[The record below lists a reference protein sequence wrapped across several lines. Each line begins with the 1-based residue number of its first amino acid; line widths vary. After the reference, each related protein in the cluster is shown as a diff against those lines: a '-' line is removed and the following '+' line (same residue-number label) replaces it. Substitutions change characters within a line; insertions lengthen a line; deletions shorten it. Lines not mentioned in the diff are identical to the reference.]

1 MSNGS
6 ESTEKISA
14 LLCCKWAF
22 KSKEKIQRLHS
33 VLECVIVRNG
43 SVVTCLMLLPLTSR
57 SSWSFTS
64 TMLLITRTVHVVLL
78 FTSSP
83 TRVLISKH
91 LKEAYTNLQCF
102 HKVVTLLFTLRRWLS
117 AYQRRD
123 RSCSMVVS
131 ILLETK
137 RNSLWKV
144 WAQMQRTRANR
155 HMSTMWPTMSG
166 DGSCARNLA
175 PSKKSLSSAGLKDWP
190 IKCRRSLITVYLQ
203 CG

>member
-137 RNSLWKV
+137 R
-144 WAQMQRTRANR
+144 T
-155 HMSTMWPTMSG
+155 P
-166 DGSCARNLA
+166 CE
-175 PSKKSLSSAGLKDWP
+175 
-190 IKCRRSLITVYLQ
+190 KCEHRCRGRGQIGTCRQ
-203 CG
+203 CGLLCQATEVVLVI